1 MHKKESQSNSPA
13 AGVMVR
19 ASARLLLWMVM
30 HSLVTSSPA
39 WVRSSSWLVWVPY
52 SSRLGM
58 VFSRP
63 SGM

>member
-13 AGVMVR
+13 AGVMDR

-39 WVRSSSWLVWVPY
+39 WVRSSS
-52 SSRLGM
+52 
-58 VFSRP
+58 
-63 SGM
+63 